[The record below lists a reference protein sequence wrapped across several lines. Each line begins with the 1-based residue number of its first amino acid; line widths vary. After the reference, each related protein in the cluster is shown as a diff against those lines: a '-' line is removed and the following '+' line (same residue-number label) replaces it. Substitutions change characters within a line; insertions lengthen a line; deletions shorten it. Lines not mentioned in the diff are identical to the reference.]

1 MLNSLHLL
9 SSSFR
14 SKSRLLLLF
23 IVLGFSS
30 IAIGQGGGSSATS
43 FSYTPLNLTANSMI
57 MSPMAPY
64 VSPMGAT
71 LTGFMSTPALPTG
84 LTFSGSGAITGTP
97 SSAQSQTS
105 YVVSA
110 MNASSQTL
118 TTTVEITINASGG
131 SSSNTTTYS
140 YNNSNGYLGSSFN
153 SIPSISSVFANSFVL
168 TSGTLPTGLTL
179 NTSNGTISGVP
190 TAVNSS
196 TVTITAYNSNTLYG
210 TATINF
216 NIIQRTYYSIANGPW
231 NMASTWSL
239 TSGGSAVSSG
249 FPTAGDNVIIEGG
262 YTVTIA
268 GNETVN
274 AANLT
279 IGSSTNGTLRYVAG
293 GTSTLTLSGDLTIG
307 GSTGSGSLN
316 YDNWGLTITCSKML
330 KGTGTANRTNSLNQD
345 FTFTGSFTLP
355 SSFNQFRNFIIN
367 GGTVTLSANVE
378 TNGSTSPYIY
388 AGSTL
393 DLKTYDLTIGGW
405 NNFEIHGS
413 LIIGGANN
421 FPTGF
426 TNLVINPSSTV
437 TYNFNG
443 NQNIFPTTYGNL
455 IIDGSGIKSP
465 SGRVSALTIV
475 SGGSNYN
482 YCGGLTLDF
491 NGGGGTGAS
500 GTASADFMSGS
511 LNSTTITNGGSGYT
525 SAPTVTIGGYCSGN
539 GANITATI
547 TKNITATNITIKD
560 GSTLS
565 ALTGNVTASGTIIV
579 NPGGALIGSS
589 VNVTG
594 TVRLQQNIVGQR
606 GWRLLA
612 NPFSTSQTSLA
623 STGLNAASSG
633 SNDVKIWSNAS
644 NSWSSAGA
652 GFNSLTIPANTA
664 YAAFIRGS
672 SLDNISGATYT
683 SGPSAFIYNVSGT
696 LNSATTSITPSNASN
711 FMVVGNPYAAPV
723 KTQALT
729 GGVSLPYYTYKI
741 SVTGSPTVKS
751 GSWVASSSNSSA
763 TATIPVMGVLCYMPT
778 SSSLFTIT
786 TSDINTTGTPETGL
800 FSSDVPIQQMEVV
813 LNKGQD
819 FVDKLFIRSD
829 FNATINGNDR
839 LDLPKYQNE
848 TTNFYTVSPDKTQLA
863 VDTRKEWSQNVPLG
877 LKTPA
882 GNYSISIQNN
892 TLSVG
897 KSIYLKDNYLN
908 STTLLKV
915 GTVYDFSVS
924 MDSLS
929 QGDKRFE
936 LQFGLASNTLPT
948 DESLNGGLRLKVI
961 GTVLQG
967 NLLTIEVGGIK
978 ANEVGVLSLIDMNGR
993 IVKNTSVVNGVN
1005 KISVN
1010 ELTNG
1015 LQLIKLSNGK
1025 NQLVKKFI
1033 KD

>member
-1 MLNSLHLL
+1 MFNI
-9 SSSFR
+9 SS
-14 SKSRLLLLF
+14 
-23 IVLGFSS
+23 
-30 IAIGQGGGSSATS
+30 
-43 FSYTPLNLTANSMI
+43 
-57 MSPMAPY
+57 
-64 VSPMGAT
+64 
-71 LTGFMSTPALPTG
+71 
-84 LTFSGSGAITGTP
+84 
-97 SSAQSQTS
+97 
-105 YVVSA
+105 
-110 MNASSQTL
+110 
-118 TTTVEITINASGG
+118 G
-131 SSSNTTTYS
+131 SSSSTTTFSYSNTTGTVGTSFTSSPVTPPNTATYYQVGNMSSPLPMGLTLSTSTGMISGTPQAISSASVTVDAYTSNTMTSKVGTATILFNISSGSSSSTTTFS
-140 YNNSNGYLGSSFN
+140 YNNSNGYLGISFN
-153 SIPSISSVFANSFVL
+153 SIPSISPVLANSFVL
-168 TSGTLPTGLTL
+168 TSGTLPQGLTL
-179 NTSNGTISGVP
+179 NPSNGTISGTP
-190 TAVNSS
+190 TAINSS
-196 TVTITAYNSNTLYG
+196 TVTVTAYNNSTLYG

-216 NIIQRTYYSIANGPW
+216 NITQRTYYSIANGPW

-249 FPTAGDNVIIEGG
+249 FPIAGDNVIIEGG

-268 GNETVN
+268 GNETLN
-274 AANLT
+274 AANITL
-279 IGSSTNGTLRYVAG
+279 GSSTNGTLRYVGG
-293 GTSTLTLSGDLTIG
+293 GTSTLTLSGDLTLG

-316 YDNWGLTITCSKML
+316 YDSWGLTTTCSKML
-330 KGTGTANRTNSLNQD
+330 KGTGSASRTNPLQQD

-355 SSFNQFRNFIIN
+355 SNFNQFRNFIIN
-367 GGTVTLSANVE
+367 GGTVTLSSNVE

-393 DLKTYDLTIGGW
+393 DLKTYDLTIGGY

-413 LIIGGANN
+413 LIVGGANN

-455 IIDGSGIKSP
+455 IIDGSGTKSP

-482 YCGGLTLDF
+482 YCGGLTLNF

-500 GTASADFMSGS
+500 GTASADYMSGS

-711 FMVVGNPYAAPV
+711 FIVVGNPYAAPV

-729 GGVSLPYYTYKI
+729 GGVTLPYYTYKI
-741 SVTGSPTVKS
+741 SVTGTPTVKS
-751 GSWVASSSNSSA
+751 GSWVAASSNSSP
-763 TATIPVMGVLCYMPT
+763 TAAIPVLGVLCYV
-778 SSSLFTIT
+778 SSSASSFNIT
-786 TSDINTTGTPETGL
+786 TSDINTTGATETGL
-800 FSSDVPIQQMEVV
+800 FSTEVPIQQMEVV

-915 GTVYDFSVS
+915 GTVYKFSVS
-924 MDSLS
+924 NDSLS

-936 LQFGLASNTLPT
+936 LQFGLSTNTLPV

-967 NLLTIEVGGIK
+967 NLLTVEVGGIK
-978 ANEVGVLSLIDMNGR
+978 TNEVGLITLLDMNGR
-993 IVKNTSVVNGVN
+993 VLKSKAVVNGVN
-1005 KISVN
+1005 KLSVN
-1010 ELTNG
+1010 ELANG

-1025 NQLVKKFI
+1025 SQLVKKFI